1 MNHVHRAAWDIKLKA
16 GNYMEGGL
24 KRLGALFLKFWAV
37 PMVPVGVGLM
47 LYGLITKLESGYN
60 LEDTFPVGVAL
71 TIFGALLW
79 FLAKRLDAAA
89 RLVRYRRQQSRLVR
103 LARERGGRLT
113 VTEAAADADLTV
125 EEAEEILKRLAD
137 GGYVEMEVTDSGL
150 MVYRFPEILY
160 GHEKPW
166 SRGIESA

>member
-79 FLAKRLDAAA
+79 FLAKRL
-89 RLVRYRRQQSRLVR
+89 
-103 LARERGGRLT
+103 
-113 VTEAAADADLTV
+113 EAAADADLTV